1 VTAGGADPR
10 TPDVANLQRIALKI
24 FLDDES
30 VLEPSDV
37 IPVFHRWI
45 QTQAVDG
52 LLIDVAD
59 YSHMA
64 TGPCVLLVA
73 HEGHYVLDRAGGRL
87 GLQYA
92 RRQPLDGALPDR
104 LVALGRILLRAGQ
117 LLETDTSLP
126 GPVRFRGHEIECIA
140 NDRLLAPNR
149 AETLTAFRPALDGF
163 LTTLSAG
170 ASWTLTR
177 EADPR
182 ARFGVLAHTP
192 GAATLD
198 TIAARLRQRHASD
211 HPDDGRRSSA
221 PPGRAARAEASAP
234 VSPAPAGSG
243 SE

>member
-1 VTAGGADPR
+1 MTGVLTPTA
-10 TPDVANLQRIALKI
+10 DVANLQRVALKI

-30 VLEPSDV
+30 VLTPAEV

-92 RRQPLDGALPDR
+92 RRQPLPGPLPDR
-104 LVALGRILLRAGQ
+104 LAALGRILLRAGR
-117 LLETDTSLP
+117 LLETDTSLS
-126 GPVRFRGHEIECIA
+126 GPVRFLGNEIECVA

-149 AETLTAFRPALDGF
+149 AETLAALRPSLETF

-170 ASWTLTR
+170 ASWTMTR
-177 EADPR
+177 EPDPR
-182 ARFGVLAHTP
+182 ARFELCARTP
-192 GAATLD
+192 ATATLE
-198 TIAARLRQRHASD
+198 TIIERL
-211 HPDDGRRSSA
+211 
-221 PPGRAARAEASAP
+221 
-234 VSPAPAGSG
+234 
-243 SE
+243 

>member
-1 VTAGGADPR
+1 MAHVSSPATA
-10 TPDVANLQRIALKI
+10 PDISGLQRIALKI
-24 FLDDES
+24 FLDNES
-30 VLEPSDV
+30 VLDPGDV
-37 IPVFHRWI
+37 IPLFHRWI

-73 HEGHYVLDRAGGRL
+73 HEGHYVLDRAGGRP

-92 RRQPLDGALPDR
+92 RRQPLDGPLSDR
-104 LVALGRILLRAGQ
+104 LATLGRLLLRAGR

-126 GPVRFRGHEIECIA
+126 RPVRFLGNEIGCVA

-149 AETLTAFRPALDGF
+149 AETLTEFRPALNAF

-170 ASWTLTR
+170 ANWTLTR
-177 EADPR
+177 EPDSR
-182 ARFGVLAHTP
+182 ARFEVLARTP

-198 TIAARLRQRHASD
+198 TIAGRL
-211 HPDDGRRSSA
+211 
-221 PPGRAARAEASAP
+221 
-234 VSPAPAGSG
+234 
-243 SE
+243 

>member
-1 VTAGGADPR
+1 MGAISTPIIA
-10 TPDVANLQRIALKI
+10 PDVANLQRIALKV

-30 VLEPSDV
+30 VLEPGDV

-59 YSHMA
+59 YSHMP

-92 RRQPLDGALPDR
+92 RRQPLDGPLPAR
-104 LVALGRILLRAGQ
+104 LTAVARTLLRAAR

-126 GPVRFRGHEIECIA
+126 RPVRFLGNEIDCVA

-149 AETLTAFRPALDGF
+149 AETLTAFRPALEGL

-170 ASWTLTR
+170 AEWTLTQ
-177 EADPR
+177 ETDPR
-182 ARFGVLAHTP
+182 ARFEVLAHTP

-198 TIAARLRQRHASD
+198 TIADRL
-211 HPDDGRRSSA
+211 G
-221 PPGRAARAEASAP
+221 
-234 VSPAPAGSG
+234 
-243 SE
+243 

>member
-1 VTAGGADPR
+1 VTEATSVIATPE

-30 VLEPSDV
+30 VLEPADV

-45 QTQAVDG
+45 QTHAVDG

-87 GLQYA
+87 GLLYA
-92 RRQPLDGALPDR
+92 RSQPLDGPLPDR
-104 LVALGRILLRAGQ
+104 LASMGRLLLVAGR

-126 GPVRFRGHEIECIA
+126 GAVRFRGNEIECIA

-149 AETLTAFRPALDGF
+149 AETLTQLRPALDAF

-170 ASWTLTR
+170 AGWTLTR

-182 ARFGVLAHTP
+182 ARFAVLAHTP
-192 GAATLD
+192 GAATLE
-198 TIAARLRQRHASD
+198 TIAGRL
-211 HPDDGRRSSA
+211 
-221 PPGRAARAEASAP
+221 
-234 VSPAPAGSG
+234 
-243 SE
+243 

>member
-1 VTAGGADPR
+1 MTGAIATPVTPEIAD
-10 TPDVANLQRIALKI
+10 LQRVALKI

-30 VLEPSDV
+30 ALEPADL

-73 HEGHYVLDRAGGRL
+73 HEGHYVLDRSGGRP

-92 RRQPLDGALPDR
+92 RRQPLDGPLPAR
-104 LVALGRILLRAGQ
+104 LATVARTLLRAGR

-126 GPVRFRGHEIECIA
+126 GPVRFHGNEIECVA

-149 AETLTAFRPALDGF
+149 AETFTAFRPAFEGL

-170 ASWTLTR
+170 AEWTLTQ
-177 EADPR
+177 ETDPR
-182 ARFGVLAHTP
+182 ARFGLLAQTQTT
-192 GAATLD
+192 ATLE
-198 TIAARLRQRHASD
+198 TLAERL
-211 HPDDGRRSSA
+211 G
-221 PPGRAARAEASAP
+221 
-234 VSPAPAGSG
+234 
-243 SE
+243 

>member
-1 VTAGGADPR
+1 MTAVSATPRMPGVT
-10 TPDVANLQRIALKI
+10 NLQRIALKI

-64 TGPCVLLVA
+64 TGPCVLLAA

-92 RRQPLDGALPDR
+92 RRQPLDGPLQDR
-104 LVALGRILLRAGQ
+104 LVALGRILLRAGR
-117 LLETDTSLP
+117 LLETDRSLP
-126 GPVRFRGHEIECIA
+126 GPVRFRGTEIECIA
-140 NDRLLAPNR
+140 NDRLLAPNL
-149 AETLTAFRPALDGF
+149 AETLTAMGPALDGL

-170 ASWTLTR
+170 AEWTLTR
-177 EADPR
+177 REDSR
-182 ARFGVLAHTP
+182 ARFEVLAHTD
-192 GAATLD
+192 GAATLE
-198 TIAARLRQRHASD
+198 TIADRL
-211 HPDDGRRSSA
+211 
-221 PPGRAARAEASAP
+221 
-234 VSPAPAGSG
+234 
-243 SE
+243 

>member
-1 VTAGGADPR
+1 MTTVPTPTA
-10 TPDVANLQRIALKI
+10 DVANLQRIALKI

-30 VLEPSDV
+30 VLTPSEV

-92 RRQPLDGALPDR
+92 RRQPLPGPLPDR
-104 LVALGRILLRAGQ
+104 LAALGRILLRAGR
-117 LLETDTSLP
+117 LLETDTALS
-126 GPVRFRGHEIECIA
+126 GPVRFLGNEIECVA

-149 AETLTAFRPALDGF
+149 AETLAVVRPSLETF

-170 ASWTLTR
+170 ASWTMTR
-177 EADPR
+177 ERDPR
-182 ARFGVLAHTP
+182 ARFELLARTP
-192 GAATLD
+192 ATTTLE
-198 TIAARLRQRHASD
+198 TIIERL
-211 HPDDGRRSSA
+211 
-221 PPGRAARAEASAP
+221 
-234 VSPAPAGSG
+234 
-243 SE
+243 

>member
-1 VTAGGADPR
+1 MGAVSTP
-10 TPDVANLQRIALKI
+10 TIAPDVANLQRITLKI

-30 VLEPSDV
+30 VLEPGDV

-92 RRQPLDGALPDR
+92 RRQPLDGPLSDR
-104 LVALGRILLRAGQ
+104 LATLGRLLLRAGR

-126 GPVRFRGHEIECIA
+126 GPVRFRGNEIECVA

-149 AETLTAFRPALDGF
+149 AETLTAFRPALDAF

-177 EADPR
+177 EADSR
-182 ARFGVLAHTP
+182 ARFEVLAHTS
-192 GAATLD
+192 GTATLD
-198 TIAARLRQRHASD
+198 TIAERLSQ
-211 HPDDGRRSSA
+211 PGRRTA
-221 PPGRAARAEASAP
+221 
-234 VSPAPAGSG
+234 
-243 SE
+243 